1 MSSTFGCWALA
12 RLGFGVDGRDI
23 AAGRGTGVAIRG
35 ELCPSGKLVGR
46 GREVDSIGGVA
57 VAEGN
62 RDGRASG
69 AAQPATVP
77 TVAALTAKIR

>member
-1 MSSTFGCWALA
+1 MSSTFGCRAFA
-12 RLGFGVDGRDI
+12 RVGLGRDGRDI
-23 AAGRGTGVAIRG
+23 AASCGTGVEVRG
-35 ELCPSGKLVGR
+35 ELCPDGTLVGP

-57 VAEGN
+57 VAEGK

-69 AAQPATVP
+69 AAQPVTVP